1 MKKNIGNYTQKNNV
15 GIKKID
21 KILGNESD
29 EEENNKNQSEGINL
43 IPFSLDEKFN
53 NYEENKYNEQENDFN
68 NNYNNN
74 EINNNKNI
82 NNFINKYDF
91 NFDNEEQNIYN
102 YNNELNNNFD
112 SNKLENENKVKSFKG
127 KNIGDNSVN
136 LAELNKRIKESTDK
150 ISKNQFNDFEQ
161 REEQNFNQIESDENI
176 QDDINNNIYTY
187 PQEENPQI
195 NYDDNEDND
204 IKNLNNN
211 LRNKEFKENNN
222 ILERENN
229 FKNQNNNNTN
239 KIYNKPKPEVKT
251 NINYLNNI
259 NQNINNFS
267 NLNKYKK
274 KEIEKKNYNDFIF
287 DKNKNIFYSIQ
298 ISPNIPTNISDFGKF
313 LISHIENEENYKTL
327 FYRELKSFK
336 IKIKKIF
343 SNSSDH
349 CLTDYLL
356 DIWDKIDVSFFIRYQ
371 ILKNIVKLNPN
382 DLYAFLDR
390 ETEYL
395 TNYFQISEKIFEN
408 IKKRENIKA
417 KLQAK
422 SNRNETIMQIDRD
435 KLDEVTQIL
444 EEDIKMFKNTYDG
457 MNIVWK
463 GIYYEWFMNYE
474 KWFYEMEIR
483 NDFDYLN

>member
-1 MKKNIGNYTQKNNV
+1 M
-15 GIKKID
+15 
-21 KILGNESD
+21 
-29 EEENNKNQSEGINL
+29 
-43 IPFSLDEKFN
+43 
-53 NYEENKYNEQENDFN
+53 
-68 NNYNNN
+68 
-74 EINNNKNI
+74 
-82 NNFINKYDF
+82 
-91 NFDNEEQNIYN
+91 
-102 YNNELNNNFD
+102 
-112 SNKLENENKVKSFKG
+112 KSFKG
-127 KNIGDNSVN
+127 RNIGDNSVN

-150 ISKNQFNDFEQ
+150 ISKNHFIDMEQ

-187 PQEENPQI
+187 PPEENPQI
-195 NYDDNEDND
+195 NYDENEESD
-204 IKNLNNN
+204 INNLNNN
-211 LRNKEFKENNN
+211 LRNKEFKENKN
-222 ILERENN
+222 ILEKENN
-229 FKNQNNNNTN
+229 FKNQDNFNNKIN
-239 KIYNKPKPEVKT
+239 KIYNKPKTEVKT
-251 NINYLNNI
+251 NLNFLNNK
-259 NQNINNFS
+259 NQNINNYS
-267 NLNKYKK
+267 NLNKYKN
-274 KEIEKKNYNDFIF
+274 KEIAKKNYNDFIF

-336 IKIKKIF
+336 LKIKKIF

-356 DIWDKIDVSFFIRYQ
+356 DIWEKIDVSFFIRYQ
-371 ILKNIVKLNPN
+371 ILKNITKLNAN
-382 DLYAFLDR
+382 DLYMFLDR

-422 SNRNETIMQIDRD
+422 NNRNEAIMQVDRD

-444 EEDIKMFKNTYDG
+444 EEDIKMFKDKYDG

-483 NDFDYLN
+483 NDLDYLN